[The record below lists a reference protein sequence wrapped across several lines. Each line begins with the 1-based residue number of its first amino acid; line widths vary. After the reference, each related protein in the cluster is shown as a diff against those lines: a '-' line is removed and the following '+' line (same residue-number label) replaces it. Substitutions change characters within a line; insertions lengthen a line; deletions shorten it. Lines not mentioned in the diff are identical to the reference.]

1 MECRTRCRNEMRG
14 QLGKESTGLKEGS
27 KRKVSQIEIN
37 LK

>member
-14 QLGKESTGLKEGS
+14 EAGRGERESERGKS
-27 KRKVSQIEIN
+27 KVSQIEIN

>member
-1 MECRTRCRNEMRG
+1 MECRTRCRNEMREEAG
-14 QLGKESTGLKEGS
+14 QGRERERG